1 MRRFVG
7 EGLKPLD
14 AGMYYEQLMDLAVN
28 AILGANPKDS
38 EVVALLY
45 KNAAGSEEPQ
55 AVLDEYD
62 VLIDAGATTASQLAM
77 SVAEHSINATN
88 LDLVGLAQT
97 GIEYVLS
104 I

>member
-1 MRRFVG
+1 MRSFVG

-45 KNAAGSEEPQ
+45 KNAAGSE
-55 AVLDEYD
+55 
-62 VLIDAGATTASQLAM
+62 AS
-77 SVAEHSINATN
+77 
-88 LDLVGLAQT
+88 
-97 GIEYVLS
+97 
-104 I
+104 